1 MKERKSKSERELI
14 AKLKFIEQHGL
25 ETPKNNFFKRY
36 PIIEGIFYYI
46 GGSIFLTG
54 VILLLAKCVG

>member
-25 ETPKNNFFKRY
+25 KTPKNNFLKD
-36 PIIEGIFYYI
+36 I
-46 GGSIFLTG
+46 
-54 VILLLAKCVG
+54 